1 MTVPNITDDQRRDYL
16 RKANEVRRVRYD
28 IKARLKRGELKLA
41 DVLEMDEAQ
50 GMRAVE
56 VIRAVPGV
64 GVKNAERIMSRCG
77 IAPGRRVRGLGIR
90 QRENL
95 LELTA

>member
-1 MTVPNITDDQRRDYL
+1 MPVPEITNEQRREYL
-16 RKANEVRRVRYD
+16 RRANDLRRVRCG

-64 GVKNAERIMSRCG
+64 GAKNAEKIMRSCG

-90 QRENL
+90 QLAAL
-95 LELTA
+95 LEAIG